1 MKWGPQVVLSAWSSF
16 SSGRKCVECRYEEA
30 FHKVLG
36 LEDVGMVS
44 WLCQQ
49 LDPGSVL
56 SQSPPRLSQHLLLS
70 LIQQLGHDL
79 HKVCAWPHNL
89 LVACNMLVE

>member
-1 MKWGPQVVLSAWSSF
+1 M
-16 SSGRKCVECRYEEA
+16 ECRYEEA

-70 LIQQLGHDL
+70 LMQQLGHDL
-79 HKVCAWPHNL
+79 HKVCARPQVL
-89 LVACNMLVE
+89 LVPCSILVERCLSQLTLP

>member
-1 MKWGPQVVLSAWSSF
+1 MCGY
-16 SSGRKCVECRYEEA
+16 RYEEA

-79 HKVCAWPHNL
+79 HKVCAWPQNL
-89 LVACNMLVE
+89 LVACNMLAEWWLS

>member
-1 MKWGPQVVLSAWSSF
+1 MPTLAATCSLGQQLDTCLR
-16 SSGRKCVECRYEEA
+16 GCRYEEA

-49 LDPGSVL
+49 LEPEFVL
-56 SQSPPRLSQHLLLS
+56 SQNPSRLSQQLLLP
-70 LIQQLGHDL
+70 LIQQLGSDL
-79 HKVCAWPHNL
+79 QKVS
-89 LVACNMLVE
+89 

>member
-1 MKWGPQVVLSAWSSF
+1 MG
-16 SSGRKCVECRYEEA
+16 CRYEEA
-30 FHKVLG
+30 FHNVLG

-56 SQSPPRLSQHLLLS
+56 SQNPPRLSQQLLLP

-79 HKVCAWPHNL
+79 HKVCAKRLP
-89 LVACNMLVE
+89 VAGNTPAASVKQHLSQSYLPF